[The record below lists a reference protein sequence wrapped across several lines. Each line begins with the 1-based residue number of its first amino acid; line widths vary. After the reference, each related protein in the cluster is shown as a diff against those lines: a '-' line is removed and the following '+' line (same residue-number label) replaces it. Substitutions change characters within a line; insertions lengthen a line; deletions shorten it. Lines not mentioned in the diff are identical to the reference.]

1 MNQTASKTTSN
12 YAMIATFYM
21 LGAQLMFALVNFTYD
36 VLTNPWNPMLEG
48 EKLTSSSTVFW
59 QYLLA
64 TVFILPLV
72 FKIGL
77 DKLKTR
83 HPMLHEVRALTSAI
97 GAQVFVFGFASGVPV
112 WQMIGLLL
120 TGPFFVLIGSVLF
133 LGERLTSTRI
143 AMSVLAFIGAFLIVG
158 FGSDSFT
165 AASLLPVVAAMLW
178 SATTLISKY
187 LSREESA
194 ETLTLY
200 LVLLISINHAIIG
213 TALVLLAL
221 FLPEGTLPT
230 TLTSGIDFSFPTG
243 NALWLILLLALITA
257 ASQYLLWSAYKLAD
271 ASYLQPFDDLKLP
284 INVLL
289 GWIAL
294 SQVPTAWFWP
304 GALLIVG
311 ASLYIAAV
319 ENRKS
324 NRKIIKIPA
333 KV

>member
-1 MNQTASKTTSN
+1 MNQTASKATSN
-12 YAMIATFYM
+12 YAMTATFYM
-21 LGAQLMFALVNFTYD
+21 LGAQAVFAVVNFTYD

-59 QYLLA
+59 QYLIA
-64 TVFILPLV
+64 TVFVLPLV

-83 HPMLHEVRALTSAI
+83 HPMLHEVRALSSAL

-133 LGERLTSTRI
+133 LGERLTPTRI
-143 AMSVLAFIGAFLIVG
+143 AMSVLAFIGAILIVG
-158 FGSDSFT
+158 VGTGSFT
-165 AASLLPVVAAMLW
+165 AASLLPVAAAMLW
-178 SATTLISKY
+178 SITTVISKY

-200 LVLLISINHAIIG
+200 LVLLIAINHAIIG

-221 FLPEGTLPT
+221 VLPEGTLPA
-230 TLTSGIDFSFPTG
+230 TLTGGVDFGFPSG
-243 NALWLILLLALITA
+243 NAMWWILFLAFITA
-257 ASQYLLWSAYKLAD
+257 ISQYLLWSAYKLAD
-271 ASYLQPFDDLKLP
+271 AAYLQPFDDLKLP

-289 GWIAL
+289 GWILL

-304 GALLIVG
+304 GATLIVG
-311 ASLYIAAV
+311 ASLYMAWR
-319 ENRKS
+319 E
-324 NRKIIKIPA
+324 A
-333 KV
+333 K